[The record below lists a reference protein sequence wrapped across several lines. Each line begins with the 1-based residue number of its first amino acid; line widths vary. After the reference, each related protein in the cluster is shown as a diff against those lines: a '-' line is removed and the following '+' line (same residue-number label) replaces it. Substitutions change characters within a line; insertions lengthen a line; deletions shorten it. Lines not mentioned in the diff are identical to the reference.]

1 MKENLPWETSLRN
14 LFSVNGLQDLFQAK
28 VEKTEDSSRKSAA
41 NILIKR
47 LKDQFY
53 QTSFEAIKT
62 SSKMKTLSLLKR
74 EPGKESYLSVVSNAR
89 HRFLLSCPMS
99 KELREKFL
107 PKHILNNSRLNDD
120 EKFTKIISDPK
131 NTAKFTFL
139 AFEHRD
145 ITLDVLNTLQDMMG
159 NVETLLREQN
169 FNKEDNIE
177 YVVKDV

>member
-1 MKENLPWETSLRN
+1 MERKPVDPSLRLSSHSLEVERGRYTN
-14 LFSVNGLQDLFQAK
+14 AHKEQKERFCAFCKQRGTDK
-28 VEKTEDSSRKSAA
+28 VEDEK
-41 NILIKR
+41 
-47 LKDQFY
+47 
-53 QTSFEAIKT
+53 
-62 SSKMKTLSLLKR
+62 
-74 EPGKESYLSVVSNAR
+74 
-89 HRFLLSCPMS
+89 HFLLSCPMS

-120 EKFTKIISDPK
+120 EKFTKIILSDPK

-177 YVVKDV
+177 YVVKDVSNNGMKLTLSNAFSAYSVKNTSKNGMKLTLLKV